1 MLFMKDYIRY
11 TQLATEINAN
21 LVARGN
27 EDAIYAERHPAVLA
41 RARRE
46 FGTRLSE
53 SDYFWRYLTRV
64 MEESLFK
71 VVNEHMEVQNSY
83 EVPLSRIADQLKTGK
98 ANPARMM
105 PHAMKGRYKKLC
117 VSFED
122 GQLRGYL
129 IKDKE
134 TGNVY
139 GEILEVDQELDDRF
153 IRILDI

>member
-1 MLFMKDYIRY
+1 MLFMKEYIRY
-11 TQLATEINAN
+11 TQLANEINAN
-21 LVARGN
+21 LVAKGN
-27 EDAIYAERHPAVLA
+27 EDAIYAERHPAVLV
-41 RARRE
+41 RARQE
-46 FGTRLSE
+46 FGARLSE

-71 VVNEHMEVQNSY
+71 VVNDHMEVQNSY
-83 EVPLSRIADQLKTGK
+83 EVPLSRISEQLKTGK
-98 ANPARMM
+98 ASPSRMM

-122 GQLRGYL
+122 GRLRGYL

-139 GEILEVDQELDDRF
+139 GEILGSDQEVDDRF
-153 IRILDI
+153 MQILDI